1 MSKASDKAALKLESL
16 ETLRAILPAGTEVY
30 SIVRHVS
37 QSGMSRQI
45 SFHIVEDGAI
55 RDISFHVAR
64 ALGYTLDRDRFAL
77 KVSGCGMDM
86 CFSVVYSL
94 GSALFRD
101 GHAGESGGYA
111 LKSRT
116 L

>member
-1 MSKASDKAALKLESL
+1 MSKASEKAALKSESL
-16 ETLRAILPAGTEVY
+16 ETLRALLPAGTEVF

-45 SFHIVEDGAI
+45 SFHVVEDGSI

-77 KVSGCGMDM
+77 KVQGAGMDM
-86 CFSVVYSL
+86 CFHVVYSL
-94 GSALFRD
+94 GRALFPD
-101 GHAGESGGYA
+101 GHNGESGGYA